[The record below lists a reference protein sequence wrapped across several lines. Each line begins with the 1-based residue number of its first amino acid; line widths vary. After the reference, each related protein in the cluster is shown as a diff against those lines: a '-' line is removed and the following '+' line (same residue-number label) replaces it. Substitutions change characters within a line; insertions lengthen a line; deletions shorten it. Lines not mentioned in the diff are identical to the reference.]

1 MRRHLLSVFDLEKDD
16 ILRMIERAGELKDL
30 KKKGKSPRTLEG
42 MSVGLLFEKQST
54 RTRLSF
60 EAGLFD
66 LGAHPVYMNPADTQ
80 LGRGETVADTAR
92 VVSSYLDGIII
103 RTYEQEKVEELSE
116 NSSVAVINALTDL
129 EHPTQIIS
137 DLFSIQECGINPENF
152 KLAFLGDGNNV
163 ANSFVAASAV
173 MGFDLA
179 VAVPEG
185 HEPDAGILDRA
196 SGIGSSKI
204 EVTHDPES
212 VVKDAD
218 VVYTD
223 VWVSMGED
231 GKGTDAFRPFQ
242 VNAEL
247 LSRCD
252 KSPLVM
258 HCLPAHREEEITGE
272 VMDGPRCV
280 AFMQAENKLHAGKAV
295 LEFCFHD
302 KENGEA

>member
-16 ILRMIERAGELKDL
+16 ILGMIERAGELKDL
-30 KKKGKSPRTLEG
+30 KKRGKSPGSLEG
-42 MSVGLLFEKQST
+42 KSVGLLFEKQST

-66 LGAHPVYMNPADTQ
+66 LGAHPIYMNPGDTQ

-103 RTYEQEKVEELSE
+103 RTYEQEKVEELAE

-137 DLFSIQECGINPENF
+137 DLFSVRELGIDPGNF

-163 ANSFVAASAV
+163 ANSFVAASTV
-173 MGFDLA
+173 LGFDLA

-185 HEPDAGILDRA
+185 HEPDAGIL
-196 SGIGSSKI
+196 SKAQGTGNSNI
-204 EVTHDPES
+204 EVAHDPES
-212 VVKDAD
+212 AVKDAD

-231 GKGTDAFRPFQ
+231 GKGTEAFMPFQ

-252 KSPLVM
+252 KDPVVM
-258 HCLPAHREEEITGE
+258 HCLPAHRGEEITGE
-272 VMDGPRCV
+272 VMDGPLCV

-295 LEFCFHD
+295 LEFCLRD
-302 KENGEA
+302 